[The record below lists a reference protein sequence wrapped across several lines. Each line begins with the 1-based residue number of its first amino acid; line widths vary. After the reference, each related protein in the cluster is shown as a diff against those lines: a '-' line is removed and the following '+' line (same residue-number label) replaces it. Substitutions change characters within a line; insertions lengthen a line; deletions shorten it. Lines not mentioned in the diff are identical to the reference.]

1 MPKLKTSNATIWV
14 EKYEKSEE
22 KIEKKIRGKKLK
34 KYMRQKKLNEEK
46 ILEKIEMR
54 KKIWEKKLRKKCA
67 TSHGQASQFF

>member
-34 KYMRQKKLNEEK
+34 KYMREKKNK
-46 ILEKIEMR
+46 MR
-54 KKIWEKKLRKKCA
+54 KK
-67 TSHGQASQFF
+67 S